1 MKFVK
6 EVIIAF
12 LIICIIIIATGVLL
26 QDKMPTY
33 KKIPDEIQYEKNQEA
48 RQAFE
53 IINNREAQ
61 VIEEKIKVYRNDKK
75 ELSAYKNTSKFE
87 QQKPNPFAR
96 NSGKETGSGAGAG
109 AGAGAGS
116 SSREGSAKPSGSG
129 SSGGSMWTPQGK

>member
-109 AGAGAGS
+109 S